1 MPLRR
6 LIRFSTGGHV
16 VVIVDDDVTFRFPTD
31 ANEAAK
37 VEREVRFLDEV
48 GPALP
53 LPLPRMTYVGR
64 PIARYPF
71 PSTVHR
77 KLLTSA
83 LPSSPLEGDALA
95 LPLRDEAFDVLVARS
110 VFIYLEAR
118 TAAAREC
125 CRVLR
130 PGGRAAIFE
139 PINRHSTSRRWYNSF
154 AAPAFQPAHSQIVA
168 LLRQQEQNADWKV
181 MRNFDERDLVRCF
194 VEAGFA
200 GVVLEYRYQASN
212 HHEPELLPGAA
223 FLARTP
229 SYTAAAREI
238 LGATA
243 NDYLSR
249 LGQVPVR
256 HRQSGTSAA
265 AYITA
270 TR

>member
-1 MPLRR
+1 
-6 LIRFSTGGHV
+6 
-16 VVIVDDDVTFRFPTD
+16 
-31 ANEAAK
+31 
-37 VEREVRFLDEV
+37 
-48 GPALP
+48 
-53 LPLPRMTYVGR
+53 
-64 PIARYPF
+64 
-71 PSTVHR
+71 
-77 KLLTSA
+77 
-83 LPSSPLEGDALA
+83 
-95 LPLRDEAFDVLVARS
+95 
-110 VFIYLEAR
+110 
-118 TAAAREC
+118 
-125 CRVLR
+125 
-130 PGGRAAIFE
+130 
-139 PINRHSTSRRWYNSF
+139 
-154 AAPAFQPAHSQIVA
+154 
-168 LLRQQEQNADWKV
+168 